1 MVLQSCCFSTV
12 LFHKSICALF
22 NLLGGWF
29 LEVFDGGYTHPASS
43 FFGSLALL
51 VPFPHDFA
59 ENYKIRGRGRAW
71 EWTDLI
77 SPELE
82 VTTIRS
88 TNNKSYITET
98 PRPTHPHPIE
108 FMGAVFLPQ
117 GVVFSPQFSYSYQ
130 YLNPIAPSPVQQ
142 SFRRAWIP
150 IQQYRI
156 NMYRYQHTAFISA
169 FGSWRSATPADISNQ
184 SKLLK

>member
-1 MVLQSCCFSTV
+1 MGDTRTRPLV
-12 LFHKSICALF
+12 
-22 NLLGGWF
+22 
-29 LEVFDGGYTHPASS
+29 
-43 FFGSLALL
+43 SLAPWLFWLHSHTILL
-51 VPFPHDFA
+51 KI
-59 ENYKIRGRGRAW
+59 YKIRGRGRAW